1 MSLKS
6 VQTYEVEANGVLKP
20 VPNLVFETDGCGNTI
35 LGGSCSDLIDV
46 SNISVDGSG
55 KFLGFVDYNISAV
68 IVGGGCNVSNNAGAS
83 FIGAGQNNYIT
94 GSTCAI
100 YFTDPIYGYSPSCYI
115 HGSRSFIGGGTNN
128 SVCSAKSVIVGGHN
142 NTVKGTSCGI
152 VEEGYPY
159 NIQYPGTITGEY
171 ANSQQGYYDT
181 SYIRFICN
189 GPGYNGIVGGKNN
202 CIDAI
207 FSIIGGG
214 LNNKIISE
222 RERVTYYNQGTFPIN
237 GNLSGQFN
245 FIGAGE
251 NVLIKNSCHSAI
263 LGGKNNSIDRSR
275 NSVLVGGCCNLITG
289 IQSRFNFSRVPIS
302 NDTLVGG
309 FCNSIY
315 GVQFSNQF
323 IGGGAYNLS
332 SGVPGSVILGGFNN
346 SSVSSESFSR
356 DNDSVNAI
364 LGGSC
369 NSISGGQNVI
379 LGGLCNKITSNC
391 CSSIIGGNCNTIRSD
406 CASIV
411 GGFRNNV
418 SHIGAV
424 LIGDYTSRSK
434 TSAANHT
441 LSLDFASG
449 ILLRSEYVPLT
460 HTSNGYSG
468 QISFDKDYFY
478 RHNGDYWTK
487 VPMATGDNQTIIGT
501 KNFTTTPLVN
511 GTPVALS
518 DNVVDLVTSQNIN
531 GIKNFYFR
539 PYVNGIGVMLQGE
552 AGGNV
557 SRVSAPATPNSAGS
571 IGQIATDSDYFYSY
585 NGSKWKRTALAEW

>member
-6 VQTYEVEANGVLKP
+6 VQTYEVGANGVLKP
-20 VPNLVFETDGCGNTI
+20 VPNLVFQTDGCGNTI

-68 IVGGGCNVSNNAGAS
+68 IVGGACNVSNNAGAS
-83 FIGAGQNNYIT
+83 FIGAGQNNFIT
-94 GSTCAI
+94 GSTCAL
-100 YFTDPIYGYSPSCYI
+100 YFTDPIYGYSPSCFI

-152 VEEGYPY
+152 VEVGYPY
-159 NIQYPGTITGEY
+159 DIPYPGTIIGEY
-171 ANSQQGYYDT
+171 ANSQQGYYAT
-181 SYIRFICN
+181 SYIRLICD

-222 RERVTYYNQGTFPIN
+222 RERVTYYNNGTLPIN

-251 NVLIKNSCHSAI
+251 NILINNSCHTAI
-263 LGGKNNSIDRSR
+263 LGGKNNSIDKS
-275 NSVLVGGCCNLITG
+275 NSSVLVGGCCNLITG
-289 IQSRFNFSRVPIS
+289 VPKGSNLSRLPGS

-309 FCNSIY
+309 FRNCIITTAGY
-315 GVQFSNQF
+315 GSNQF
-323 IGGGAYNLS
+323 IGGGACNIS
-332 SGVPGSVILGGFNN
+332 SGVYGSVIIGGMNN
-346 SSVSSESFSR
+346 ISKSSEAFIFDS
-356 DNDSVNAI
+356 DSVNVI

-379 LGGLCNKITSNC
+379 FGGLFNKITSNC
-391 CSSIIGGNCNTIRSD
+391 CSSIIGGNCNTITSN

-418 SHIGAV
+418 SHLGAV
-424 LIGDYTSRSK
+424 LIGDYTSRTK
-434 TSAANHT
+434 TSAGNHT

-449 ILLRSEYVPLT
+449 ILLRSECVPLT

-487 VPMATGDNQTIIGT
+487 TPMLTGSGSQIIIQNQGSNQSIASILNFSGNGVSTYTVGSIATIIISGT
-501 KNFTTTPLVN
+501 SFANPPANFNSP
-511 GTPVALS
+511 GTL
-518 DNVVDLVTSQNIN
+518 
-531 GIKNFYFR
+531 
-539 PYVNGIGVMLQGE
+539 
-552 AGGNV
+552 
-557 SRVSAPATPNSAGS
+557 
-571 IGQIATDSDYFYSY
+571 GQIAYDANYHYRH
-585 NGSKWKRTALAEW
+585 NGTNWTRTAMSIW

>member
-6 VQTYEVEANGVLKP
+6 VQTYEVDANGILKP
-20 VPNLVFETDGCGNTI
+20 VAGLVFQTDGNGNTI
-35 LGGSCSDLIDV
+35 LGGSCSNLIDV
-46 SNISVDGSG
+46 SNINVDGSG
-55 KFLGFVDYNISAV
+55 KFLGFYDYNVSAV
-68 IVGGGCNVSNNAGAS
+68 IVGGACNVSNNAGAS
-83 FIGAGQNNYIT
+83 FIGAGQNNFIT
-94 GSTCAI
+94 GSTCAL
-100 YFTDPIYGYSPSCYI
+100 YFTDPIYGYSPSCFI

-152 VEEGYPY
+152 VEVGYPY
-159 NIQYPGTITGEY
+159 DIPYPGTIIGEY
-171 ANSQQGYYDT
+171 ANSQQGYYAT
-181 SYIRFICN
+181 SYIRLICD

-222 RERVTYYNQGTFPIN
+222 RERVTYYNNGTLPIN

-251 NVLIKNSCHSAI
+251 NILINNSCHTAI
-263 LGGKNNSIDRSR
+263 LGGKNNSIDKS
-275 NSVLVGGCCNLITG
+275 NSSVLVGGCCNLITG
-289 IQSRFNFSRVPIS
+289 VPRGPGGGANLSRLPGS

-309 FCNSIY
+309 FRNCIITTAGY
-315 GVQFSNQF
+315 GSNQF
-323 IGGGAYNLS
+323 IGGGACNIS
-332 SGVPGSVILGGFNN
+332 SGVYGSVIIGGMNN
-346 SSVSSESFSR
+346 ISKSSEAFIFDS
-356 DNDSVNAI
+356 DSVNAI

-379 LGGLCNKITSNC
+379 LGGLCNKIVVAC
-391 CSSIIGGNCNTIRSD
+391 CSSIIGGNCNTITNN

-418 SHIGAV
+418 SHLGAV
-424 LIGDYTSRSK
+424 LIGDYTSRTK

-468 QISFDKDYFY
+468 QIAYDANYHY
-478 RHNGDYWTK
+478 RHNGTNWT
-487 VPMATGDNQTIIGT
+487 
-501 KNFTTTPLVN
+501 
-511 GTPVALS
+511 
-518 DNVVDLVTSQNIN
+518 
-531 GIKNFYFR
+531 
-539 PYVNGIGVMLQGE
+539 
-552 AGGNV
+552 
-557 SRVSAPATPNSAGS
+557 
-571 IGQIATDSDYFYSY
+571 
-585 NGSKWKRTALAEW
+585 RTAMSIW

>member
-6 VQTYEVEANGVLKP
+6 VQTYEVDANGVLKP
-20 VPNLVFETDGCGNTI
+20 VPGLVFKTDGNGSTI
-35 LGGSCSDLIDV
+35 LGGDCNSLIDTNYPV
-46 SNISVDGSG
+46 VDGSG
-55 KFLGFVDYNISAV
+55 IFCYNNLYSPATM
-68 IVGGGCNVSNNAGAS
+68 IVGGSCNVIDNAGAS

-94 GSTCAI
+94 GSTYAL
-100 YFTDPIYGYSPSCYI
+100 YFPGGGPPNCFS

-128 SVCSAKSVIVGGHN
+128 SICTSKSVIVGGHN
-142 NTVKGTSCGI
+142 NTIKGNTLLCTP
-152 VEEGYPY
+152 YPIPY
-159 NIQYPGTITGEY
+159 IGSLTGEY
-171 ANSQQGYYDT
+171 LDPVSLFYGPQILG
-181 SYIRFICN
+181 IICC

-222 RERVTYYNQGTFPIN
+222 KSSAVYSNFIVR

-245 FIGAGE
+245 FIGGGE
-251 NVLIKNSCHSAI
+251 NILIKNSCYSAV
-263 LGGKNNSIDRSR
+263 LGGKDNSIDRG
-275 NSVLVGGCCNLITG
+275 NTSVLVGGCCNLITG
-289 IQSRFNFSRVPIS
+289 YVQQDRSFSRIPS
-302 NDTLVGG
+302 DGNTLVGG
-309 FCNSIY
+309 CRNAIY
-315 GVQFSNQF
+315 GAPHQF
-323 IGGGAYNLS
+323 IGGGANNIS
-332 SGVPGSVILGGFNN
+332 SGVAGSAILGGFNN
-346 SSVSSESFSR
+346 ISLSSESFSR

-391 CSSIIGGNCNTIRSD
+391 CSSVIGGHCNTITSN

-424 LIGDYTSRSK
+424 LIGDYTSRTK

-449 ILLRSEYVPLT
+449 ILLRSECVPLT

-468 QISFDKDYFY
+468 QISFDKDYLY
-478 RHNGDYWTK
+478 RHNGDYWT
-487 VPMATGDNQTIIGT
+487 
-501 KNFTTTPLVN
+501 
-511 GTPVALS
+511 
-518 DNVVDLVTSQNIN
+518 
-531 GIKNFYFR
+531 
-539 PYVNGIGVMLQGE
+539 
-552 AGGNV
+552 
-557 SRVSAPATPNSAGS
+557 
-571 IGQIATDSDYFYSY
+571 
-585 NGSKWKRTALAEW
+585 RTAMSIW